1 MLCSNSYHLI
11 SYLQTVKAEGIAQP
25 AFLGI
30 LRSDYM
36 LHSRENDDR
45 NMLQVEINTISSS
58 FGSLSTQLTE
68 MFSYMNG
75 RHSTGEYSSNNQ
87 IPANSALTNVVSGL
101 AAAHNHVLSQC
112 LAAITTEHD
121 PHRYCVAMI
130 VQGNERNFS
139 DQRLIEYGKKYEV
152 MLVLRTHPELT
163 VRTRAFP
170 DSRRRM
176 QAIHA
181 CRHSRKRRFGREEES
196 ADRWIHCYRCLCE
209 LTVISV
215 TVTICYQVACILAV
229 SRWVHS
235 KRFYQRRRLGSK
247 TEIREKFCHKVSQ
260 HQVPVNRSVYAV

>member
-1 MLCSNSYHLI
+1 
-11 SYLQTVKAEGIAQP
+11 
-25 AFLGI
+25 
-30 LRSDYM
+30 M
-36 LHSRENDDR
+36 LHSRENDHR

-75 RHSTGEYSSNNQ
+75 RHSAGEHSSNNQ

-101 AAAHNHVLSQC
+101 AAAHNHVLSKC
-112 LAAITTEHD
+112 LAAITTEHN

-163 VRTRAFP
+163 VCTRAFP
-170 DSRRRM
+170 DARRRM

-181 CRHSRKRRFGREEES
+181 CRHSRKRSFGREEES

-209 LTVISV
+209 FTVNGFILLRFV
-215 TVTICYQVACILAV
+215 IRWPCFLAV
-229 SRWVHS
+229 SCWVHS

-247 TEIREKFCHKVSQ
+247 TEIREKFC
-260 HQVPVNRSVYAV
+260 Y